1 MTTTTGV
8 GSGTDIFN
16 TEGAFSGA
24 DEFQQAVNELN
35 DQAMAQN
42 FAAKKEAQQTSLEN
56 AIIGATVRPS

>member
-8 GSGTDIFN
+8 STGTDVFN
-16 TEGAFSGA
+16 TDDAFAGAA
-24 DEFQQAVNELN
+24 QFQDAVNQLN

-42 FAAKKEAQQTSLEN
+42 FEAKKEAQETRLEN

>member
-8 GSGTDIFN
+8 GGGTDIFN
-16 TEGAFSGA
+16 TDGAFSGA
-24 DEFQQAVNELN
+24 SQFQDAVNQLN

-42 FAAKKEAQQTSLEN
+42 FEAKKEAQETSLEN